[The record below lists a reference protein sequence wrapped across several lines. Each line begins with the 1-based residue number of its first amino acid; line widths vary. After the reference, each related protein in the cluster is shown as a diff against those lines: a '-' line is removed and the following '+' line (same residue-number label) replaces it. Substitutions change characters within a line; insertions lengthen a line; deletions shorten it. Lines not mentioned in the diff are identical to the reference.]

1 MYAIYALCREVDNI
15 ADGPGEAAAKKRA
28 LAAWREEIDRLY
40 AGRPEWPT
48 TRALLRP
55 VRRFGL
61 PRREFLAVIDGME
74 TDAAPTVRMRTLDDL
89 LGYCRKVAGAVGVL
103 SVHAFGVPRHPG
115 PRIAETLGN
124 ALQLTNILRDV
135 KEDAALERLY
145 VPLEMLGRRGV
156 VEEPSNAVLGHPGFG
171 DACADLAGLA
181 RGYYAEADRLIAEL
195 GPRKIRP
202 AVIMMAVYRDI
213 LDRLEDRGW
222 QGAHDPIRLTRA
234 RKMWLA
240 LRSGFL

>member
-1 MYAIYALCREVDNI
+1 M
-15 ADGPGEAAAKKRA
+15 
-28 LAAWREEIDRLY
+28 
-40 AGRPEWPT
+40 
-48 TRALLRP
+48 
-55 VRRFGL
+55 RRFGL

-89 LGYCRKVAGAVGVL
+89 LGYCRKVRRRGRRVVGPCVRRAPA
-103 SVHAFGVPRHPG
+103 SRA
-115 PRIAETLGN
+115 RIAETLGN